1 MFKGKEEAIKKGLQ
15 ELEKSIY
22 SRFKEIASKIPV
34 QKSNLINN
42 FQKLTAN
49 IDKRGEDIHIEI
61 DTISNKTKSEIGE
74 LELRHLN
81 VLQKQEGEIAHTFQK
96 SNRALLNYGNYL
108 TPKMYALFLIIYQGI
123 LNSEN

>member
-96 SNRALLNYGNYL
+96 SNRALLNYGNSKDVCL
-108 TPKMYALFLIIYQGI
+108 VLIIYQGI

>member
-81 VLQKQEGEIAHTFQK
+81 ALQKQEG
-96 SNRALLNYGNYL
+96 
-108 TPKMYALFLIIYQGI
+108 
-123 LNSEN
+123 